1 MHECL
6 VLAQGVGRACYE
18 GTNKALYADRFPGKS
33 EAAFA
38 NIVLANGAASA
49 IAYFTFPELSRPAR
63 AAAALASAVLAMV
76 AYAGAEAVH
85 TGERRRGVV

>member
-1 MHECL
+1 M
-6 VLAQGVGRACYE
+6 LAQGVGRACYE